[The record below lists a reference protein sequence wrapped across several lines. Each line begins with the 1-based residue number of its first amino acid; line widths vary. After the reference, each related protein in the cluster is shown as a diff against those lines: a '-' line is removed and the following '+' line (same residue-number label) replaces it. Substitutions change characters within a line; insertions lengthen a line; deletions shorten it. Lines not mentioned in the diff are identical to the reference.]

1 MMTNEKQER
10 ARRVFERCGPVVKT
24 NILRENKL
32 FSRDIAELVSSG
44 MIRKIKTGY
53 YIWVSEENNVTDLEL
68 ASSVIPRGIICLQS
82 AACYYNLTTLNPTA
96 VAIAVSSDS
105 MRPVLPAYP
114 PTQLVVTPAASF
126 ELGLVKETGAHGKL
140 RIYDRERTVCD
151 FFRKRGILGED
162 LALEVLKNYMNGK
175 RRLQILFEYAGKL
188 RVKSVIKPYVEALI

>member
-1 MMTNEKQER
+1 MMTTEKLER
-10 ARRVFERCGPVVKT
+10 ARRVFGRCGPIVKM

-32 FSRDIAELVSSG
+32 FSRDVAELVSG
-44 MIRKIKTGY
+44 GLIRKIKTGY

-68 ASSVIPRGIICLQS
+68 ASFVIPRGIICLQS
-82 AACYYNLTTLNPTA
+82 TASYYDLTTLNPTA
-96 VAIAVSSDS
+96 ITIAVSSDS

-114 PTQLVVTPAASF
+114 PIELVVTPASSF
-126 ELGLVKETGAHGKL
+126 ELGLVQETGGHGKL

-151 FFRKRGILGED
+151 FFRKRSILGED

-175 RRLQILFEYAGKL
+175 RRLQVLFEYAGKL